1 MPELISKAAPGEHP
15 ARRPAVV
22 AGASAGIGAE
32 IARTLGTAGYPVALG
47 ARRADRCEGVAA
59 EIRAAGGEAFAH
71 ELDIADDAS
80 VEAFAKAVTERLG
93 EVEVLVANA
102 GTMPSGAVV
111 DLEPAGFA
119 EVLNVNTVGVL
130 RLLHAFVPAMIARRR
145 GDVVVISSEV
155 LDQPRPLVG
164 AYTAGK
170 WAAEGLARTLQMEL
184 EGTGVR
190 ASIVRPGPTAT
201 DIASGW
207 DMDVALEA
215 YQYGRKFGTLR
226 HMALLPPSA
235 VAQTVAHVVGAPR
248 GVHIATSYVA
258 PEAPIPEESE

>member
-1 MPELISKAAPGEHP
+1 MPEHP

-32 IARTLGTAGYPVALG
+32 IARNLGAGGYPVALG
-47 ARRADRCEGVAA
+47 ARRADRCEEIAA
-59 EIRAAGGEAFAH
+59 EIRAGGGEAFAH
-71 ELDIADDAS
+71 ELDIADAAS
-80 VEAFAKAVTERLG
+80 VDAFAKAAIERLG
-93 EVEVLVANA
+93 EIEVLVANA

-111 DLEPAGFA
+111 DLEPAEFA
-119 EVLNVNTVGVL
+119 EALNVNAVGVL
-130 RLLHAFVPAMIARRR
+130 RLLHAFVPAMIVRQR

-170 WAAEGLARTLQMEL
+170 WAAEGLTRTLQMEL

-201 DIASGW
+201 DIADGW
-207 DMDVALEA
+207 DMDVALQA
-215 YQYGRKFGTLR
+215 YKYGRKFGTLR
-226 HMALLPPSA
+226 HMNLLPPSA
-235 VAQTVAHVVGAPR
+235 IAQTVAHVVGAPR
-248 GVHIATSYVA
+248 GVHAAMSYVA
-258 PEAPIPEESE
+258 PEAPIREVTE

>member
-1 MPELISKAAPGEHP
+1 MPELSAKPGPGSHP
-15 ARRPAVV
+15 PRRPAVV
-22 AGASAGIGAE
+22 AGASAGIGAA
-32 IARTLGTAGYPVALG
+32 IARTLGAGGYPVALG
-47 ARRADRCEGVAA
+47 ARRAGRCEEVAA
-59 EIRAAGGEAFAH
+59 EIRSAGGEAYAH
-71 ELDIADDAS
+71 ELDIADAAS
-80 VEAFAKAVTERLG
+80 VDTFAKAVTDRLG
-93 EVEVLVANA
+93 GVEVLVANA

-111 DLEPAGFA
+111 DLDPAEFA
-119 EVLNVNTVGVL
+119 EALNVNAVGVL
-130 RLLHAFVPAMIARRR
+130 RLLRAFVPAMIARQR

-201 DIASGW
+201 DIASEW
-207 DMDVALEA
+207 DMDVAVQA
-215 YQYGRKFGTLR
+215 YKSGRRFGTLR
-226 HMALLPPSA
+226 HMNLLPPSA
-235 VAQTVAHVVGAPR
+235 IADTVAHVVGAPR

-258 PEAPIPEESE
+258 PEAPISKGTE